1 MIGEISPIEPNI
13 ELIMLSIPLLVSRIF
28 LLRILKINMSELG
41 SQDTPKTV
49 SIGSLSNSKFTVFG
63 DKFNGVLLKRHEFA
77 KSKPGSFKRATT
89 YVMVFTAICR
99 SSKESK

>member
-1 MIGEISPIEPNI
+1 
-13 ELIMLSIPLLVSRIF
+13 
-28 LLRILKINMSELG
+28 MSELG

-63 DKFNGVLLKRHEFA
+63 DKFNGVLLQCHEFA
-77 KSKPGSFKRATT
+77 KSKPASFKRATT
-89 YVMVFTAICR
+89 YVMVFTTICR